1 MRSEVVWT
9 AVKHSLFVVY
19 VVFTALVMYYW
30 TGGYSTQNGI
40 VVDDGSLLG
49 ALFGGMDASTFT
61 LLTVVCFLIAI
72 GLIALHWHV
81 LQSRRGSVPSTHRRR

>member
-19 VVFTALVMYYW
+19 LIFTALVMYYW
-30 TGGYSTQNGI
+30 TGGYSTQDGI

-61 LLTVVCFLIAI
+61 LLTVLCFLIAI
-72 GLIALHWHV
+72 GLVALHV
-81 LQSRRGSVPSTHRRR
+81 CVIQSGRGVRPSPNRRR

>member
-19 VVFTALVMYYW
+19 AVFTVLVMYYW
-30 TGGYSTQNGI
+30 TGGYSTQDGI

-61 LLTVVCFLIAI
+61 LLTVLCFVIAI
-72 GLIALHWHV
+72 GLITLHWCV
-81 LQSRRGSVPSTHRRR
+81 FRSRRGFSPSTHLRR

>member
-19 VVFTALVMYYW
+19 AVFTALVMYYW

-72 GLIALHWHV
+72 GLITLHWHV
-81 LQSRRGSVPSTHRRR
+81 LQSRRGSAPSIHRRR

>member
-19 VVFTALVMYYW
+19 LIFTALVMYYW
-30 TGGYSTQNGI
+30 TGGYSTQDGI

-49 ALFGGMDASTFT
+49 ALFGGMDASMFT
-61 LLTVVCFLIAI
+61 LLTVLCFLIAI
-72 GLIALHWHV
+72 GLVALHV
-81 LQSRRGSVPSTHRRR
+81 CVIQSGRGVRPSSNRRR